1 MDTFGARLKLLNEA
15 MLEFEKDRSYAYIA
29 GFYTAILQRLA
40 CDRLED
46 FEYVMKTIKS
56 NPDQIRM

>member
-15 MLEFEKDRSYAYIA
+15 MLEFENDRSYAYVA
-29 GFYTAILQRLA
+29 GFYASILQRLA

-46 FEYVMKTIKS
+46 FDYVMKTIKYS
-56 NPDQIRM
+56 PDKIQV